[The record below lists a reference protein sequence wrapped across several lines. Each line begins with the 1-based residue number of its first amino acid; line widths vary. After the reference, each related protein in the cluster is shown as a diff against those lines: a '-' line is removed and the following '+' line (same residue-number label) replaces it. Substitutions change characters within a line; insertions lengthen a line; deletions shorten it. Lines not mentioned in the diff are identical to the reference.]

1 MKAQFTEQLAH
12 LEKLIIEMGS
22 MVETQVSSTIQAL
35 IDRNI
40 PLAMAVMQNDH
51 KVDELEMTIDEEVL
65 SILALHQPVAVDL
78 RDVIGISK
86 INGDLERIGDH
97 AQNIAESVKVI
108 VENNQRITVD
118 YIPKMSDI
126 ARSMLKDAIDSF
138 IHKDVELAMSVCK
151 RDDDIDDLN
160 KYLFADILASMI
172 KDPKVIPTS
181 MEIIRISKNFE
192 RIADLC
198 TNICE
203 DVVFI
208 RDAKSIKHS
217 KEHQK
222 LL

>member
-12 LEKLIIEMGS
+12 LEKLVIEMGS
-22 MVETQVSSTIQAL
+22 LVETQVTQTIQAL
-35 IDRNI
+35 LNRNI
-40 PLAMAVMQNDH
+40 PLAMTVIQNDH
-51 KVDELEMTIDEEVL
+51 QIDELEMTIDEEVL

-78 RDVIGISK
+78 RDIIGISK

-108 VENNQRITVD
+108 VEKDQHITIE

-126 ARSMLKDAIDSF
+126 TRSMLKDAIDSF
-138 IHKDVELAMSVCK
+138 INKDALLAISVCK
-151 RDDDIDDLN
+151 RDDDIDNLN
-160 KYLFADILASMI
+160 KHLFADILASMI
-172 KDPKVIPTS
+172 KDPNIIPTS

-217 KEHQK
+217 KEHHK
-222 LL
+222 K